1 MAVKT
6 KFSEKNFKEILKN
19 YNIGSFK
26 NSKDFK
32 AGYVQTNIL
41 INTSKGKYVLRYYEN
56 RTKSR
61 VDFEVNLLNFL
72 NKHNYPI
79 AKPIINVKNKYV
91 GSFDKKPFV
100 IFSYIKGNHLKNLND
115 IQFKELVHKLALLH
129 KLTKKFNTKNYIHK
143 EPRTKEFC
151 LKAAKE
157 EKKRF
162 ENKEK
167 GNLRFNTIKSELDT
181 IKFPSKLT
189 KSIVHC
195 DFDKSNI
202 KFEGDSISGVLDF
215 DDSHYGYRIHDLGIL
230 ILYWARFYNK
240 NMDFQIAKKIIKLYE
255 EINPLTKI
263 EKEHIFDSF
272 KFAALMIMSWLMYDK
287 WKGKDLFKIL
297 SKFIDE
303 LNELGRT
310 EFYNKLFK

>member
-6 KFSEKNFKEILKN
+6 NFTKKVFQEILNN
-19 YNIGSFK
+19 YNIGDFK
-26 NSKDFK
+26 ESKPFK

-41 INTSKGKYVLRYYEN
+41 IKTTKGKFVLRYYEN
-56 RTKSR
+56 RTKKR
-61 VDFEVNLLNFL
+61 VDFEAKLLTFL
-72 NKHNYPI
+72 SDKKYPI
-79 AKPIINVKNKYV
+79 AKPIPNKNNNFI
-91 GSFDKKPFV
+91 GIFNKKPFI
-100 IFSYIKGNHLKNLND
+100 IFEYISGRHLKNLND

-129 KLTKKFNTKNYIHK
+129 KLTKNYDVGNYIHK
-143 EPRTKEFC
+143 EPRSKDFC
-151 LKAAKE
+151 IKAAKE

-162 ENKEK
+162 EDKDK
-167 GNLRFNTIKSELDT
+167 GRLRYNIIKSQLDT
-181 IKFPSKLT
+181 ISFPTNLT
-189 KSIVHC
+189 KGIVHG
-195 DFDKSNI
+195 DFDKSNV
-202 KFEGDSISGVLDF
+202 KFHNNEISGILDF

-230 ILYWARFYNK
+230 ILYWARLYNTK
-240 NMDFQIAKKIIKLYE
+240 MDFQIAKKIINLYE

-303 LNELGRT
+303 INELGRT
-310 EFYNKLFK
+310 EFYSKLFK